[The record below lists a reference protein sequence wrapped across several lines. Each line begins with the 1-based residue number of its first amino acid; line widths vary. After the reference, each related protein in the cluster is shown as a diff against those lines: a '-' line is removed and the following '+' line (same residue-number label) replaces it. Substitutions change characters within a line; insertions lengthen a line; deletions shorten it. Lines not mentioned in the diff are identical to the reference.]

1 MQPMTAQEKDVVKA
15 GILLAVVLFAA
26 VAYYYYFL
34 VTDQVRGDKI
44 RIEGIAGDIK
54 KLEAEQRDIASAFDN
69 LEQLKKKAEYLKRI
83 ERKLPDRPDA
93 PGFFQA
99 LTRILEVTR
108 VTYSELTPL
117 QQVVRTVYTEIPYRV
132 KCRARY
138 HDFGQFL
145 NLIEENPDRFMRV
158 KTFTIDN
165 DDLRPSLHPI
175 EVEIGTFM
183 FNSKG

>member
-1 MQPMTAQEKDVVKA
+1 MQPMTPQEKDVVKA
-15 GILLAVVLFAA
+15 GIILAVVLFAA
-26 VAYYYYFL
+26 VGYYYFYL
-34 VTDQVRGDKI
+34 VADQIKKDNI
-44 RIEGIAGDIK
+44 AIERVNEDIK
-54 KLEAEQRDIASAFDN
+54 KLENEQREIARAFDN
-69 LEQLKKKAEYLKRI
+69 LEELKKKAEYLKRI

-117 QQVVRTVYTEIPYRV
+117 QQVVRTVYTEIPSRV

>member
-1 MQPMTAQEKDVVKA
+1 MQPMTPQEKDVVKA
-15 GILLAVVLFAA
+15 GIILAVVLFAA
-26 VAYYYYFL
+26 VAYYFYL
-34 VTDQVRGDKI
+34 VADQIKRDKI
-44 RIEGIAGDIK
+44 GIEKIDEDIK
-54 KLEAEQRDIASAFDN
+54 KLQTEQRDIARAFEN
-69 LEQLKKKAEYLKRI
+69 LEQLKMKAEYLKRI

-132 KCRARY
+132 KCRSRF